1 MQKQG
6 PCFPEL
12 EKRLHNVNFSLS
24 NWITSL
30 KLLQFLLSLKAKAT
44 QEKRAERKRLKEK
57 QWQMIQLEKVPT
69 FMAVALSLMSTQG
82 GLCAHFPGFYWKTE

>member
-1 MQKQG
+1 MRKQG

-30 KLLQFLLSLKAKAT
+30 KLLQFLLSFNAKAT
-44 QEKRAERKRLKEK
+44 KEKRAERKRLEEK
-57 QWQMIQLEKVPT
+57 QWQMIQPEKVPT
-69 FMAVALSLMSTQG
+69 LMAGQMADCLR
-82 GLCAHFPGFYWKTE
+82 P